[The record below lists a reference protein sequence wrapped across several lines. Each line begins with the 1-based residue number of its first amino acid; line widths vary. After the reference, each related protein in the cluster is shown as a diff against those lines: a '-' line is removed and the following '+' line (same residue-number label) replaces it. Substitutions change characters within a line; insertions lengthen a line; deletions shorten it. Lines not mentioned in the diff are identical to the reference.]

1 MKKFTFKNNYPTNLN
16 HADVITNHHGSL
28 SFKLEEEWLTS
39 KEAAHYLK
47 ISTKTL
53 MNLSSNG
60 QVPYHKFGRLNRY
73 RKSELAKLI
82 TPAFEKKEV

>member
-1 MKKFTFKNNYPTNLN
+1 MVKKFIHIKPNST
-16 HADVITNHHGSL
+16 ITNTSSF

-47 ISTKTL
+47 ISIKTL

-60 QVPYHKFGRLNRY
+60 QILYFKFGRLNRY
-73 RKSELAKLI
+73 QKSDLAKLI